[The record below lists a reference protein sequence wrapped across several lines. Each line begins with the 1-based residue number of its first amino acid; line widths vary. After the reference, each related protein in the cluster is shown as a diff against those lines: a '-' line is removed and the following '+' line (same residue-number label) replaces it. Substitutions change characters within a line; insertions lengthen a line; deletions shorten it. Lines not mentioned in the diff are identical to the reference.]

1 MKKLLFLAA
10 FLFALSMAGI
20 HNAAAQNRAITSL
33 AKKYADR
40 EGFSTTVVK
49 GDISSGFAGSL
60 DVEGV
65 DISNIIRDISSIVVI
80 RSESPDANFARE
92 VERAV
97 SEGYSTMLSASS
109 EGEKVRFLLS
119 DSRSEAGNEFVIVIL
134 GPETNLLVSI
144 VGDYKLGKM
153 SRVTE

>member
-1 MKKLLFLAA
+1 MKQIWILLPAVLLLVLLPFE
-10 FLFALSMAGI
+10 
-20 HNAAAQNRAITSL
+20 AAAQNRAITSL

-40 EGFSTTVVK
+40 DGFSTTVIK
-49 GDISSGFAGSL
+49 GDLSTGFAGSI

-65 DISNIIRDISSIVVI
+65 DISNIIRDIASIVVI
-80 RSESPDANFARE
+80 RSEHPDANFARE

-119 DSRSEAGNEFVIVIL
+119 DSRYDAGNEFVIVIL

-144 VGDYKLGKM
+144 VGDYKLGKV
-153 SRVTE
+153 SRVDD